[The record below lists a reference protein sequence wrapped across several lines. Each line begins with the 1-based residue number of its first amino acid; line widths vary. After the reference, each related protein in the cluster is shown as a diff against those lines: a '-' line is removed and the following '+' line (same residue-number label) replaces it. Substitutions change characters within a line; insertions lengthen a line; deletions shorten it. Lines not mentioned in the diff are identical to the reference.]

1 MERSSQA
8 SSQAANGPA
17 NASNVLRL
25 ADVGEAGLLERLFRF
40 CDRAVVG
47 DDAAVLGWA
56 ADRSLVVT
64 TDVLVDGVH
73 FSDRTTPPRAIG
85 WRSVAANL
93 SDLAAMGASP
103 VAITVGLSLPG
114 TVAIDWIEALYGGM
128 ADCLAQF
135 GGAIVGGDVT
145 RSPVAT
151 VAITAIGAVQPD
163 RAIRRDAARPGDAI
177 VVTGAHGASRAG
189 LAVLLG
195 DLPEPLAEGDRAD
208 WIAAHHY
215 PRPRFDAIAA
225 LDRLRSGL
233 GDRPVAGM
241 DSSDGLADA
250 VVQLARASGLAARL
264 DLDRLPM
271 PPGLAQAV
279 GIERAIDWTLYGGE
293 DFELVLCLPPAIA
306 QSFGTDLGGGAA
318 IVGEISAA
326 PPATDGPIAWLQD
339 AQGQRQPIERSAA
352 FQHFAPAPPIG

>member
-1 MERSSQA
+1 MEPANLFANQPGHQPANRSQA
-8 SSQAANGPA
+8 
-17 NASNVLRL
+17 LRL

-93 SDLAAMGASP
+93 SDLAAMGAAP

-114 TVAIDWIEALYGGM
+114 TVAIDWVEALYGGM
-128 ADCLAQF
+128 ADCLAEF

-177 VVTGAHGASRAG
+177 VVTGGHGASRAG

-195 DLPEPLAEGDRAD
+195 ELPEPLAEDDRAA

-225 LDRLRSGL
+225 LGRLWPDG

-250 VVQLARASGLAARL
+250 VVQLARASDLAARL
-264 DLDRLPM
+264 DRDRLPM
-271 PPGLAQAV
+271 PPGLVQAV
-279 GIERAIDWTLYGGE
+279 GIDRAIDWTLYGGE

-306 QSFGTDLGGGAA
+306 QSFVTDLGSGAA
-318 IVGEISAA
+318 IVGAMSAD
-326 PPATDGPIAWLQD
+326 PPAIDGPIAWLQD

-352 FQHFAPAPPIG
+352 FQHFAPSSIG